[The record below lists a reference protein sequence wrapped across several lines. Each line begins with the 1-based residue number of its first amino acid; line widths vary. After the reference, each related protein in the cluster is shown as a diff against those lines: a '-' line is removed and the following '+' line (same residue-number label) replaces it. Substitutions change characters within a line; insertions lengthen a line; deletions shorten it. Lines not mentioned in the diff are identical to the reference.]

1 MENDDFEEIL
11 FNKKEINFNKKLD
24 SNDSS
29 FFSNENQSND
39 INMSNHHLNIKK
51 NSNRE
56 IDLFGVKKV
65 DSNLNIFN
73 DNSK

>member
-29 FFSNENQSND
+29 FFSNEN
-39 INMSNHHLNIKK
+39 
-51 NSNRE
+51 
-56 IDLFGVKKV
+56 
-65 DSNLNIFN
+65 
-73 DNSK
+73 

>member
-1 MENDDFEEIL
+1 
-11 FNKKEINFNKKLD
+11 
-24 SNDSS
+24 
-29 FFSNENQSND
+29 
-39 INMSNHHLNIKK
+39 MSNHLLNIKK